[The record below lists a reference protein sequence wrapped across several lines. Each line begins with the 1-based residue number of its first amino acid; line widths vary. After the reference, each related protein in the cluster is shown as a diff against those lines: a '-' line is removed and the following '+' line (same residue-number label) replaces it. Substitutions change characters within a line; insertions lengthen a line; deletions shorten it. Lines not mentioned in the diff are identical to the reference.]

1 MPSSDNQSNLYT
13 QQRIYGGGTFHKAT
27 VRIKKIVCFQ
37 IIRHA
42 ETQNL
47 VTIKQGE
54 EKNSYGP
61 KHVIKKKKKEKQN
74 PEKI

>member
-1 MPSSDNQSNLYT
+1 M
-13 QQRIYGGGTFHKAT
+13 GGDISQGYCKN
-27 VRIKKIVCFQ
+27 KKIVCFQ

-61 KHVIKKKKKEKQN
+61 KHVIKKKKKKNRIQKKSN
-74 PEKI
+74 GIWEKIKRIS